1 MDIRSVAE
9 EELEAYR
16 RARAVAFGQVFDA
29 ARAEADRPIIELDR
43 SLAAFEGGEVVG
55 TAGSSGFEMTVP
67 GGSVR
72 AAAVQGVTVLPTH
85 RRRGILTAL
94 MRHQIDDV
102 QARGEAVACL
112 WATEA
117 PIYPRF
123 GYGPATV
130 GVAWEADRRDVDFAP
145 GRADTG
151 GVEVRLMPTGTAR
164 GAMEEVYER
173 LRPAVPGMLERPA
186 AWWDRT
192 LRDADG
198 GTLRAVATDEDGAA
212 GYASY
217 RVSESW
223 GYRGPE
229 NRLGLSE
236 LLAVTPAAGAALWRY
251 LFGVD
256 LVRTVSA
263 YNRPPDDALEWLL
276 ADPRALRRRT
286 NDAVWL
292 RLVDVGAALRARTWS
307 NPVGVVIGI
316 VDPVCPW
323 NEGAWRVEAGPE
335 GAEVTQDGGGGRPDV
350 VLSAAVLASAYL
362 GGHRLSTLAA
372 AGLVDERSPGAVR
385 ALDLALSW
393 ERAPW
398 TVTMF

>member
-1 MDIRSVAE
+1 MEIRPVTE
-9 EELEAYR
+9 EGLEAYQR
-16 RARAVAFGQVFDA
+16 SQAVAFGQVFDA
-29 ARAEADRPIIELDR
+29 GRAEAARPIVEIDR
-43 SLAAFEGGEVVG
+43 SLAALEGEAVVG
-55 TAGSSGFEMTVP
+55 TAASSGFEMTVP

-94 MRHQIDDV
+94 MRHQIDDIR
-102 QARGEAVACL
+102 ARGEAVACL

-117 PIYPRF
+117 PIYGRF

-130 GVAWEADRRDVDFAP
+130 GVAWEADRRDVAFAP
-145 GRADTG
+145 GRAETS
-151 GVEVRLMPTGTAR
+151 GVEVRLVPTEGAR
-164 GAMEEVYER
+164 GQMDEVYER
-173 LRPAVPGMLERPA
+173 LRPVVPGMLERPA

-192 LRDADG
+192 LKDSDG
-198 GTLRAVATDEDGAA
+198 GTLRAVAVDDRGAV

-229 NRLGLSE
+229 NRLGVSE
-236 LLAVTPAAGAALWRY
+236 MLATTPGAGAALWRY

-263 YNRPPDDALEWLL
+263 YNRPPDDPLEWLL
-276 ADPRALRRRT
+276 ADPRALRRRM
-286 NDAVWL
+286 NDSVWL
-292 RLVDVGAALRARTWS
+292 RLVDVGAALRARVWS
-307 NPVGVVIGI
+307 SPVTVVIGI
-316 VDPVCPW
+316 LDPVCPW
-323 NEGAWRVEAGPE
+323 NEGAWRVDAGPD
-335 GAEVTQDGGGGRPDV
+335 GAEITQGGGDPDL
-350 VLSAAVLASAYL
+350 VLSTGSLASVYL
-362 GGHRLSTLAA
+362 GGHRLVALAG

-385 ALDLALSW
+385 SLDLALSW

-398 TVTMF
+398 TVAMF

>member
-1 MDIRSVAE
+1 MAE
-9 EELEAYR
+9 EELEAYQ
-16 RARAVAFGQVFDA
+16 RAKAVAFGQVFDA
-29 ARAEADRPIIELDR
+29 GRAEAARPIIELDR
-43 SLAAFEGGEVVG
+43 SLAAFEGGQVVG
-55 TAGSSGFEMTVP
+55 SAGSSGFEMTVP
-67 GGSVR
+67 GGSVP

-94 MRHQIDDV
+94 MRHQIDDAR
-102 QARGEAVACL
+102 ARGEAVACL

-117 PIYPRF
+117 PIYGRF

-145 GRADTG
+145 GRADAG
-151 GVEVRLMPTGTAR
+151 GLEVRLVPTEGAR

-173 LRPAVPGMLERPA
+173 LRPVVPGTLERPA
-186 AWWDRT
+186 VWWDWV

-198 GTLRAVATDEDGAA
+198 GTLRAVATDQAGAV

-229 NRLGLSE
+229 NRLGISE

-256 LVRTVSA
+256 LVRTLSA

-276 ADPRALRRRT
+276 ADPRALRRRM

-292 RLVDVGAALRARTWS
+292 RLVDVGAALRCRAWS
-307 NPVGVVIGI
+307 NPVSVVIGI

-323 NEGAWRVEAGPE
+323 NEGAWRVDAGPD
-335 GAEVTQDGGGGRPDV
+335 GAEVTRGGGAPDV
-350 VLSAAVLASAYL
+350 VMSAGALASVYL
-362 GGHRLSTLAA
+362 GGHRLVTLAA
-372 AGLVDERSPGAVR
+372 AGLVEENSPGALP
-385 ALDLALSW
+385 ALDLGLSSG
-393 ERAPW
+393 RAPW

>member
-1 MDIRSVAE
+1 MDIRTIAE
-9 EELEAYR
+9 EELESYG
-16 RARAVAFGQVFDA
+16 RAQAVAFGHVFDA
-29 ARAEADRPIIELDR
+29 GQAEAARPIIELDR
-43 SLAAFEGGEVVG
+43 SLAALEGGEVVG
-55 TAGSSGFEMTVP
+55 TAVSSGFEMTVP

-85 RRRGILTAL
+85 RRRGILSAL

-102 QARGEAVACL
+102 LARGEAVACL

-117 PIYPRF
+117 PIYGRF

-130 GVAWEADRRDVDFAP
+130 MVSWEADRRDIDFAP
-145 GRADTG
+145 GAADPG
-151 GVEVRLMPTGTAR
+151 DVEVRLTPTEGAR
-164 GAMEEVYER
+164 GAMEAVYER
-173 LRPAVPGMLERPA
+173 LRPVVPGTMERPA
-186 AWWDRT
+186 VWWDRI

-198 GTLRAVATDEDGAA
+198 GTLRVVATDEEGAV

-229 NRLGLSE
+229 NRLGVSE
-236 LLAVTPAAGAALWRY
+236 LLAVTPAAAAALWRY

-276 ADPRALRRRT
+276 ADPRALRRRM
-286 NDAVWL
+286 NDSIWL
-292 RLVDVGAALRARTWS
+292 RPVDVGAALRARCWS
-307 NPVGVVIGI
+307 SPVDVVIGI

-323 NEGAWRVEAGPE
+323 NEGSWRLDAGPD
-335 GAEVTQDGGGGRPDV
+335 GVEVTPGAGEADL
-350 VLSAAVLASAYL
+350 VLGAGALGSVYL
-362 GGHRLSTLAA
+362 GGHRLVTLAG
-372 AGLVDERSPGAVR
+372 AGLVEEHRPGSLR

-393 ERAPW
+393 GRAPW

>member
-1 MDIRSVAE
+1 MDIRTVTE
-9 EELEAYR
+9 EELEAYG
-16 RARAVAFGQVFDA
+16 RAQAVAFGHVFNA
-29 ARAEADRPIIELDR
+29 ARAEEGLPTFDRDR
-43 SLAAFEGGEVVG
+43 SLAALEDGEVVG
-55 TAGSSGFEMTVP
+55 TASSSGFEMTVP

-94 MRHQIDDV
+94 MRRQIDDV
-102 QARGEAVACL
+102 RARGEAVACL

-117 PIYPRF
+117 PIYGRF

-130 GVAWEADRRDVDFAP
+130 GVSWEADRRDVDFAP
-145 GRADTG
+145 GGADTAG
-151 GVEVRLMPTGTAR
+151 LEVRLVPTEGAR

-173 LRPAVPGMLERPA
+173 LRPVVPGTLERPA
-186 AWWDRT
+186 AWWDRV

-198 GTLRAVATDEDGAA
+198 GTLRAVASDEDGPV

-236 LLAVTPAAGAALWRY
+236 LLAVTPAASAALWRY

-276 ADPRALRRRT
+276 ADPRALRRRL
-286 NDAVWL
+286 NDSIWL
-292 RLVDVGAALRARTWS
+292 RVVDVGAALRARVWS
-307 NPVGVVIGI
+307 SPVSMVIGI
-316 VDPVCPW
+316 VDTLCPW
-323 NEGAWRVEAGPE
+323 NDGAWRLDAGRD
-335 GAEVTQDGGGGRPDV
+335 GAEVTRGGGEPDV
-350 VLSAAVLASAYL
+350 VLSMAALGSAYL
-362 GGHRLSTLAA
+362 GGHRLATLAG
-372 AGLVDERSPGAVR
+372 AGLVDERSPGTLR

-393 ERAPW
+393 GRAPW